1 LLAFEYHYQELYKI
15 IHRLLYRIEANS
27 MSKFSQYLP
36 IVAII
41 LLVAFVL
48 ARGINSGSGKATGGR
63 AVKVAEFGEG
73 LTDDDMVLVKFG
85 APWCGPCRMVEKEL
99 DSLDAEKL
107 GVKIVKIDTDENQ
120 QLARANNVN
129 GIPHLMLVR
138 NGKTLSEVTG
148 FLDSKE
154 LESWIAENR

>member
-1 LLAFEYHYQELYKI
+1 
-15 IHRLLYRIEANS
+15 
-27 MSKFSQYLP
+27 
-36 IVAII
+36 
-41 LLVAFVL
+41 LVAFVL

>member
-15 IHRLLYRIEANS
+15 INRLLYRIEANS